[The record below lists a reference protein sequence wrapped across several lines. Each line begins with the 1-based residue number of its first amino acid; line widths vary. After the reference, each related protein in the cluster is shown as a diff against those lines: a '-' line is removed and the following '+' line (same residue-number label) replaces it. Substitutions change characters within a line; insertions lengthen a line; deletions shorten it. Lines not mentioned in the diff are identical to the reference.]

1 MATRRRRLWTGLFI
15 GLIVLIGVLWVGYWY
30 AAKTLTESAIA
41 RATSAPAGREKFA
54 CTDLNLGGF
63 PLRLDIRC
71 NQGTYTGTGQAV
83 TAELGGVSA
92 SAPLYWPGYVEA
104 TLASPFVVNAPAL
117 GIALTGSWSAA
128 DVNATAG
135 IGGLRGFGASV
146 ASLAVDNAGGA
157 PSIPI
162 SALSADT
169 ANGGIDPNG
178 NSYTFRASAT
188 RLKLTRADGSVF
200 PDIDGEA
207 RLTAVDVGPSL
218 GTNPATTLRAW
229 LRQGSG
235 AVTIDRLKVT
245 VAGAMVALSGKLT
258 LTAKG
263 LLSGTVLVRYNS
275 IDAVGNLLE
284 AIRPGAKQK
293 YEVALG
299 GVNAVTVAVNTED
312 GPVRQTTVTF
322 MDGVI
327 WLGIFPL
334 PVDPI
339 PPLRF

>member
-1 MATRRRRLWTGLFI
+1 MAKRRRRIWTGVLI
-15 GLIVLIGVLWVGYWY
+15 GLVVFIGVLWVGYWY

-63 PLRLDIRC
+63 PLRLDVRC
-71 NQGTYTGTGQAV
+71 KQGTYTGTGQAV

-128 DVNATAG
+128 DVNASAG
-135 IGGLRGFGASV
+135 IGGLRGS
-146 ASLAVDNAGGA
+146 

-169 ANGGIDPNG
+169 ASGGIDPNG

-235 AVTIDRLKVT
+235 TVTIDRLKVT
-245 VAGAMVALSGKLT
+245 AAGAMVALSGKLT
-258 LTAKG
+258 LSAKG

-293 YEVALG
+293 YDVALA
-299 GVNAVTVAVNTED
+299 GVNAVTVAANTED

>member
-1 MATRRRRLWTGLFI
+1 MATRRRRFWTGLLV

-30 AAKTLTESAIA
+30 AAKTLAESAIA
-41 RATSAPAGREKFA
+41 RATSASAGREKLA

-71 NQGTYTGTGQAV
+71 TEGTYSGAGQTV
-83 TAELGGVSA
+83 TAGLGGVSA

-146 ASLAVDNAGGA
+146 ASLAVDNAGNA
-157 PSIPI
+157 PSMPI
-162 SALSADT
+162 SALAAAT
-169 ANGGIDPNG
+169 ASGGIDPNG

-188 RLKLTRADGSVF
+188 RLKLTRGDGSLF

-207 RLTAVDVGPSL
+207 RLTAVDVGTSL
-218 GTNPATTLRAW
+218 GTNPAATLRAW
-229 LRQGSG
+229 LQQGG
-235 AVTIDRLKVT
+235 IVTIDRLKVSA
-245 VAGAMVALSGKLT
+245 AGAMVALSGKLSLSAT
-258 LTAKG
+258 G
-263 LLSGTVLVRYNS
+263 LLNGTVLVRYNS
-275 IDAVGNLLE
+275 IEKLAALVETL
-284 AIRPGAKQK
+284 RPGTRQK
-293 YEVALG
+293 YQVAFDGL
-299 GVNAVTVAVNTED
+299 NAVTVAANTED

-322 MDGVI
+322 TDGVI

-334 PVDPI
+334 PVDPV